1 MSIMWGKEVALAMWY
16 LCVPCWGSV
25 APRARCN
32 PLGTLPVV
40 LRCALPSCRR
50 WDQGG
55 HHDKLEIAMNA
66 EPLRRTFGD
75 LMPSEPA
82 TGLTFTP
89 LYQVEH
95 LLKVSGS
102 VAQDANKVWA
112 EMWSELK
119 QMTTGGGLVV
129 PEAKQGFVPAC
140 GWPEF
145 LEKFWLL
152 KHYLDSIQR
161 IC

>member
-1 MSIMWGKEVALAMWY
+1 MTAERQRRMYGDEVTEEQTR
-16 LCVPCWGSV
+16 V
-25 APRARCN
+25 
-32 PLGTLPVV
+32 LP
-40 LRCALPSCRR
+40 
-50 WDQGG
+50 
-55 HHDKLEIAMNA
+55 
-66 EPLRRTFGD
+66 
-75 LMPSEPA
+75 
-82 TGLTFTP
+82 FTP
-89 LYQVEH
+89 LYQLEH

-119 QMTTGGGLVV
+119 QMTTGGGMVV
-129 PEAKQGFVPAC
+129 AEAKQGFVPAC

-161 IC
+161 ICDGKH

>member
-1 MSIMWGKEVALAMWY
+1 M
-16 LCVPCWGSV
+16 
-25 APRARCN
+25 
-32 PLGTLPVV
+32 T
-40 LRCALPSCRR
+40 
-50 WDQGG
+50 
-55 HHDKLEIAMNA
+55 A
-66 EPLRRTFGD
+66 EPQRRMSAAS
-75 LMPSEPA
+75 MPKER
-82 TGLTFTP
+82 LTVLPFTP
-89 LYQVEH
+89 LFQLEH

-119 QMTTGGGLVV
+119 QMSTGGGMIV
-129 PEAKQGFVPAC
+129 PEASQGFVPGC

-161 IC
+161 ICDGKH